1 MFGYE
6 MKFKINNFKLLGFEE
21 IRNCLYATS
30 RPTNTEQV
38 HVKKNIDKKR

>member
-1 MFGYE
+1 

-21 IRNCLYATS
+21 IRNCLYAAL

-38 HVKKNIDKKR
+38 HVKMNIDKKR